1 MTFMPLWMVCF
12 MIMLKCNT
20 GITFWSHICNT
31 SILSNAQT
39 SAASHLYVSHTR
51 CAQLLNLICATLL
64 SVIQPEV
71 PVLFK
76 QTYPGTALTSRSPP
90 NRLRLSLDC
99 IRADLHPET
108 PSPGPPSPDPEPPL
122 GQSRCSSRTQSEA
135 STAGLEELRV
145 CGLGPEGGSRTPSPT
160 LSVMSAVTVNMGL
173 HFPPASTAHV
183 TIHRQTLCHV
193 CYCFFL
199 CQFS

>member
-1 MTFMPLWMVCF
+1 MTFMQLWMVCF

-31 SILSNAQT
+31 SILSNAQP

-71 PVLFK
+71 PVLLK

-90 NRLRLSLDC
+90 NRLRLSLDF

-160 LSVMSAVTVNMGL
+160 LSVMSAVPVNMGL
-173 HFPPASTAHV
+173 HFPTASIAHV
-183 TIHRQTLCHV
+183 TIHRQTLCH
-193 CYCFFL
+193 CFFL